1 MLLRGI
7 FAGVVFLSTAA
18 LADDFVS
25 RVAAAERAS
34 STPQGKKYDDSL
46 GPAAD
51 AAIRTCV
58 PPGSLSQA
66 HRGKFKL
73 VGYVADSGVI
83 SAVEV
88 QPETEVSVCFAKH
101 FAQTR
106 FAPPPE
112 SGSSTSGFPITVEMS
127 VLP

>member
-1 MLLRGI
+1 MLLRGVL
-7 FAGVVFLSTAA
+7 ACLVLLSTTT

-25 RVAAAERAS
+25 RVAEAERAS

-58 PPGSLSQA
+58 PPGTLSEA
-66 HRGKFKL
+66 HLGKFRL
-73 VGYVADSGVI
+73 VGYVAHSGAI

-88 QPETEVSVCFAKH
+88 QPETEVSLCFARQ
-101 FAQTR
+101 FAQAH

-112 SGSSTSGFPITVEMS
+112 SGGSASGFPITVEMR